1 MRVRWLFPE
10 DVFALPAP
18 VHADRRRFSL
28 LSVCLGVAG
37 AVIVLVPAQLM
48 CAKYF
53 VFVNCQFNLP
63 LPWGLHGPTIM
74 HVRFVVSSESV
85 PMCHMAW
92 SVVLD
97 SLSESL
103 SAVLAAQISSW

>member
-10 DVFALPAP
+10 DAFTLPAP

-53 VFVNCQFNLP
+53 VFY
-63 LPWGLHGPTIM
+63 W
-74 HVRFVVSSESV
+74 
-85 PMCHMAW
+85 
-92 SVVLD
+92 
-97 SLSESL
+97 
-103 SAVLAAQISSW
+103 